1 MAETHLV
8 QAARGIGP
16 EAFEAFLETREE
28 PEWLRQARREAWRIL
43 RDTPKPGPNDEAW
56 RRTDIRALAVEDLAT
71 VVALDGATPPEE
83 MRPIVERREDLAG
96 GLLLLDGQVA
106 LHWLDERLRRRGLIF
121 TDLVTAAR
129 EHPDQVA
136 PHLGQVVRPGDG
148 FFAAMNGAFWRNGIF
163 LYVPRDLEVSLPLR
177 AVIGLKNAPT
187 DFSRILIV
195 VEPGAQV
202 TFIDERLADD
212 GVGAAF
218 HNGTVEIH
226 LKENARLTYIG
237 LQNWGRYMWNFT
249 HERAFVDR
257 DSTLEWVVVGMGGG
271 VTKTFLEV
279 ALIGRGATAYMSGV
293 FFFDGQQHADYD
305 TEQDHIA
312 PYTKSDLL
320 YKVALKDRARSVWQ
334 GMIRAHPGAQK
345 TDAYQANRNLILSPH
360 ARADS
365 IPGLEIM
372 ANDLR
377 CTHGAT
383 VGQINEEEL
392 FYLMSRGLSRAVAT
406 RLIVE
411 GFFAPVLDRIPVPDI
426 RRQADAIIHRK
437 LGVPAE
443 EEEF

>member
-1 MAETHLV
+1 MTETPLLTT
-8 QAARGIGP
+8 AYGIGR
-16 EAFEAFLETREE
+16 EAFQAFLETRDE
-28 PEWLRQARREAWRIL
+28 PGWLQEGRQEAWRIL
-43 RDTPKPGPNDEAW
+43 QETPKPGPTDEAW
-56 RRTDIRALAVEDLAT
+56 RRTDIRALEVEGLAT
-71 VVALDGATPPEE
+71 VVRADGAAPPAAVQAI
-83 MRPIVERREDLAG
+83 PARREVLAG
-96 GLLLLDGQVA
+96 GLLLADGQRTQR
-106 LHWLDERLRRRGLIF
+106 WLEGRLERRGVIF
-121 TDLVTAAR
+121 TDLATAVR
-129 EHPDQVA
+129 EHPDRVA
-136 PHLGQVVRPGDG
+136 PYLGQVVRPTDG

-163 LYVPRDLEVSLPLR
+163 LYVPRDVEIPLPLR
-177 AVIGLKNAPT
+177 AVLWLQGLPT
-187 DFSRILIV
+187 DLSRILIV

-212 GVGAAF
+212 AVGSAF
-218 HNGTVEIH
+218 HCGTVEIH
-226 LKENARLTYIG
+226 LKENARLTYIA

-257 DSTLEWVVVGMGGG
+257 DSTLDWVVVGMGGG

-279 ALIGRGATAYMSGV
+279 ALVGRGATAYMSGV
-293 FFFDGQQHADYD
+293 FFFDGNQHADYD

-360 ARADS
+360 AWADS

-383 VGQINEEEL
+383 VGQINQEEL
-392 FYLMSRGLSRAVAT
+392 FYLMSRGLSRTAAT

-411 GFFAPVLDRIPVPDI
+411 GFFAPVLDRIPDPDV
-426 RRQADAIIHRK
+426 RRQADAMIHRK
-437 LGVPAE
+437 LGIPPE
-443 EEEF
+443 EE

>member
-1 MAETHLV
+1 MTETPLRTT
-8 QAARGIGP
+8 AYGIGR
-16 EAFEAFLETREE
+16 EAFQAFLESRDE
-28 PEWLRQARREAWRIL
+28 PGWLREARQEAWRIL
-43 RDTPKPGPNDEAW
+43 QETPKPGPTDEAW
-56 RRTDIRALAVEDLAT
+56 RRTDIRALEVEGLAT
-71 VVALDGATPPEE
+71 AVRTDGAAPPAAVQAI
-83 MRPIVERREDLAG
+83 PARREDLAG
-96 GLLLLDGQVA
+96 GLLLADGQMTQR
-106 LHWLDERLRRRGLIF
+106 WLEGHLERRGVIF
-121 TDLVTAAR
+121 TDLATAVR
-129 EHPDQVA
+129 EHPDRVA
-136 PHLGQVVRPGDG
+136 PYLGQVVRPTDG

-163 LYVPRDLEVSLPLR
+163 LYVPRDVEIPLPLR
-177 AVIGLKNAPT
+177 AVLWLQGLPT
-187 DFSRILIV
+187 DLSRILIV

-212 GVGAAF
+212 AVGSAF
-218 HNGTVEIH
+218 HCGTVEIH
-226 LKENARLTYIG
+226 LKENARLTYIA

-257 DSTLEWVVVGMGGG
+257 DSTLDWVVVGMGGG
-271 VTKTFLEV
+271 ITKTFLEV
-279 ALIGRGATAYMSGV
+279 ALVGRGATAYMSGV
-293 FFFDGQQHADYD
+293 FFFDGNQHADYD

-312 PYTKSDLL
+312 PHTKSDLL

-392 FYLMSRGLSRAVAT
+392 FYLMSRGLSRTAAT

-411 GFFAPVLDRIPVPDI
+411 GFFAPVLDRIPDPEV
-426 RRQADAIIHRK
+426 RRQAEAMIHRK
-437 LGVPAE
+437 LGVPPE
-443 EEEF
+443 EEE